1 MAIDKNH
8 GSIINPIRKN
18 KMTYEDQTNADL
30 SSLIEDLGIEV
41 DAKNPKK
48 PNKAELVAALYKYD
62 GVEPEAKEDE
72 EVAVEVVANA
82 KPNAKKTKGQLR
94 REQSNKYMRL
104 IRVTVTSNSSSQ
116 TKADPRQVM
125 TISWG
130 NELLGYQT
138 DRLILGRPWHIHYG
152 ALQNLADCVIT
163 TSTQNYEKNKIET
176 TVGPAYNID
185 KMTPLTRVEL
195 DKMAKRQT
203 IRDSSLEALIDE

>member
-1 MAIDKNH
+1 
-8 GSIINPIRKN
+8 
-18 KMTYEDQTNADL
+18 MTYEDQTNADL

-62 GVEPEAKEDE
+62 GVVPEVQEDE
-72 EVAVEVVANA
+72 EDVKVEVVA

-130 NELLGYQT
+130 NELLGYHT
-138 DRLILGRPWHIHYG
+138 DRLILGRPWHVRYG
-152 ALQNLADCVIT
+152 ALQNLTNCEIT

-203 IRDSSLEALIDE
+203 IRDSSIEALIDD